1 MTSNSAVATGAGV
14 LERTRELVPLLRE
27 NAQKTDRDRRLP
39 AENLTALAD
48 AGVFR
53 ITLPRRFGGY
63 ELPTTEQVDVLAEVA
78 RGCGSTSWVAAVHS
92 VGTWIVAL
100 FPDETQDEV
109 FAIPDVRVT
118 VVGSPTGVATPVSGG
133 YRVTGKWAFNTG
145 ALDAHWAYAGAV
157 REGESLPEG
166 HLGVL
171 MPYEELELH
180 DDWYV
185 TGLRGT
191 GSCSVSAHDVFVPE
205 LHVLPMPYAMEG
217 RYLSER
223 NADIPLYR
231 AAFGPFIAANS
242 AGTPLG
248 LGRAALEAFLE
259 RLPGRPITFTEYTD
273 RRDAPITHLQVG
285 EAAIRLESAQYH
297 AHRCAAIVDA
307 KAAMAKELTI
317 EERAR
322 VRMDLAWV
330 TELARTATR
339 LLQEGSGATSIH
351 EDVPIQRI
359 ARDIEA
365 LALHA
370 ILHPKTNL
378 ELYGRVLCGL
388 EPKAWLV

>member
-1 MTSNSAVATGAGV
+1 MTAATAPATEVVERASA
-14 LERTRELVPLLRE
+14 LVPLLRG
-27 NAQKTDRDRRLP
+27 NALRADRERRLP
-39 AENLTALAD
+39 PENLEALAE
-48 AGVFR
+48 AGIFR

-63 ELPTTEQVDVLAEVA
+63 ELPTTAQVDLLCELA
-78 RGCGSTSWVAAVHS
+78 RGCGSTSWVAAVYS

-109 FAIPDVRVT
+109 FETPDVRVT
-118 VVGSPTGVATPVSGG
+118 VVGSPTGVARPVAGG
-133 YRVTGKWAFNTG
+133 YRVTGTWAFSTG
-145 ALDAHWAYAGAV
+145 CLDAHWAYVGAV
-157 REGESLPEG
+157 EEGKELPDG

-171 MPYEELELH
+171 MPYDELEIL

-185 TGLRGT
+185 AGLRGT
-191 GSCSVSAHDVFVPE
+191 GSCSVAADGVFVSE
-205 LHVLPMPYAMEG
+205 RRVLPMPYAMEG

-223 NADIPLYR
+223 NAETPLYR

-248 LGRAALEAFLE
+248 LGRAALEAFLD
-259 RLPGRPITFTEYTD
+259 RMPGRPITFTQYAD
-273 RRDAPITHLQVG
+273 RREAPVTHLQVG
-285 EAAIRLESAQYH
+285 EAAIRLESAAYH
-297 AHRCAAIVDA
+297 ARRCAALVDE
-307 KAAMAKELTI
+307 KAAAGDELTL

-330 TELARTATR
+330 TELARAATR

-359 ARDIEA
+359 SRDVEA

-388 EPKAWLV
+388 EPQAWLL

>member
-1 MTSNSAVATGAGV
+1 MTAAVASAADV
-14 LERTRELVPLLRE
+14 VERAAALVPLLRE
-27 NAQKTDRDRRLP
+27 NALLTDRDRRLAP
-39 AENLTALAD
+39 ENVEALAD

-53 ITLPRRFGGY
+53 ITLPRRFDGY
-63 ELPTTEQVDVLAEVA
+63 ELPTTAQVAVLCELA
-78 RGCGSTSWVAAVHS
+78 RGCGSTSWVAAVYS

-109 FAIPDVRVT
+109 FATPDVRVT
-118 VVGSPTGVATPVSGG
+118 VVGSPTGTARPVSGG
-133 YRVTGKWAFNTG
+133 YRVTGKWAFSTG
-145 ALDAHWAYAGAV
+145 CLDAHWAYVGAV
-157 REGESLPEG
+157 DETKGMPDG

-171 MPYEELELH
+171 MPYEELSIH

-185 TGLRGT
+185 AGLRGT
-191 GSCSVSAHDVFVPE
+191 GSNSVSADDVFVPE
-205 LHVLPMPYAMEG
+205 SRVLPMPYAMEG

-223 NADIPLYR
+223 NAGIPLYR

-259 RLPGRPITFTEYTD
+259 RMPGRPITFTSYTD
-273 RRDAPITHLQVG
+273 RREAPVTHLQVG
-285 EAAIRLESAQYH
+285 EAAIRLESAAYH
-297 AHRCAAIVDA
+297 AERSAAFVDA
-307 KAAMAKELTI
+307 KAASGEPLTV

-322 VRMDLAWV
+322 VRIDLAWT
-330 TELARTATR
+330 TELARSATR

-351 EDVPIQRI
+351 DDVPIQRI
-359 ARDIEA
+359 SRDIEA
-365 LALHA
+365 LSLHA

-388 EPKAWLV
+388 EPAAWLL

>member
-1 MTSNSAVATGAGV
+1 MTAAPAVDAGHDV
-14 LERTRELVPLLRE
+14 LERTTAIVPLLRA
-27 NAQKTDRDRRLP
+27 NAQRADSDRRLP
-39 AENLTALAD
+39 PENIEALAD

-63 ELPTTEQVDVLAEVA
+63 ELPLTTQVEVLAEVA

-92 VGTWIVAL
+92 VGTWIVCL

-109 FAIPDVRVT
+109 FTTPDVRVS
-118 VVGSPTGVATPVSGG
+118 VVGSPSGIARPVDGG
-133 YRVTGKWAFNTG
+133 YRVTGRWPFSTG
-145 ALDAHWAYAGAV
+145 SLDAHWAYVGAV
-157 REGESLPEG
+157 IEGQSLPDG

-171 MPYEELELH
+171 MPYEELTID
-180 DDWYV
+180 DDWQV

-191 GSCSVSAHDVFVPE
+191 GSCTTVAEDVFVPE
-205 LHVLPMPYAMEG
+205 RRVFPMPYAQEG

-242 AGTPLG
+242 NGTPLG
-248 LGRAALEAFLE
+248 LGRAGLEAYLE
-259 RLPGRPITFTEYTD
+259 RLPGRAITFTQYME
-273 RRDAPITHLQVG
+273 RREAPVTHLQVG
-285 EAAIRLESAQYH
+285 EAAIRLESAAYH
-297 AHRCAAIVDA
+297 ARRGAEIVDQ
-307 KAAMAKELTI
+307 AAASNTPLTI
-317 EERAR
+317 EDRAR
-322 VRMDLAWV
+322 VRMDLAWT
-330 TELARTATR
+330 TELARTAVQ

-359 ARDIEA
+359 WRDISA
-365 LALHA
+365 LSLHA

-388 EPKAWLV
+388 EPNAWLV